1 MKRKALGKGLRSLIP
16 QAPPPLAM
24 PQPAARAAT
33 DLLQLD
39 IDKILPNRKQP
50 RQNFDAKQLEEL
62 AASLKKD
69 GVLQPVVVRPAG
81 KDEFELIAGERRWR
95 AAQMAGMLKIPA
107 VVREVPDDR
116 LLEVALIEN
125 LQREE
130 LNPIEEALAYQ
141 ALIDEL
147 SLTQDDVARR
157 VGKGRPTVANALR
170 LLNLP
175 EDLQQMVK
183 LGQLS
188 AGHAKVLASLS
199 NAELQRSLADRAMRG
214 GVSVRQLELLATRAA
229 RATPARA
236 KARATV
242 RDPNV
247 VAAEEE
253 LQRSLGTKVRIVQ
266 GRKGGR
272 LELHYFS
279 DEELERLF
287 QLLRAPREK

>member
-1 MKRKALGKGLRSLIP
+1 M
-16 QAPPPLAM
+16 
-24 PQPAARAAT
+24 
-33 DLLQLD
+33 
-39 IDKILPNRKQP
+39 
-50 RQNFDAKQLEEL
+50 
-62 AASLKKD
+62 
-69 GVLQPVVVRPAG
+69 LQPVVVRRAG
-81 KDEFELIAGERRWR
+81 EDEFELIAGERRWR
-95 AAQMAGMLKIPA
+95 AAQIAGLLRIPA
-107 VVREVPDDR
+107 LIREVPDDR

-130 LNPIEEALAYQ
+130 LNAIEEAAAYQ

-147 SLTQDDVARR
+147 GLTQEEVARR

-175 EDLQQMVK
+175 KDIQQMVK

-188 AGHAKVLASLS
+188 AGHAKVLAALS
-199 NAELQRSLADRAMRG
+199 NTELQRTLADRAVRG
-214 GVSVRQLELLATRAA
+214 GLSVRQLELLAARAA
-229 RATPARA
+229 RATPSRA
-236 KARATV
+236 KSRSVV

-279 DEELERLF
+279 DDELERLY
-287 QLLRAPREK
+287 QILRAASKK

>member
-16 QAPPPLAM
+16 QAPPPSVM
-24 PQPAARAAT
+24 PQPAVRAETA
-33 DLLQLD
+33 LLQLD

-50 RQNFDAKQLEEL
+50 RQNFDTKQLEEL
-62 AASLKKD
+62 AGSLKKD
-69 GVLQPVVVRPAG
+69 GVLQPVVVRAAG
-81 KDEFELIAGERRWR
+81 DGEFELIAGERRWR
-95 AAQMAGMLKIPA
+95 AAQLAGLLKIPA
-107 VVREVPDDR
+107 VVREVSDDR

-125 LQREE
+125 IQREE
-130 LNPIEEALAYQ
+130 LNPIEEAAAYQ

-147 SLTQDDVARR
+147 DLTQDEVARR

-175 EDLQQMVK
+175 KDLQQMIT

-199 NAELQRSLADRAMRG
+199 NAELQRSLADRAIREG
-214 GVSVRQLELLATRAA
+214 LSVRQLELLASRAA

-236 KARATV
+236 GSRVKV

-247 VAAEEE
+247 VAAEEA
-253 LQRSLGTKVRIVQ
+253 LQRSLGTKVRIVP

-287 QLLRAPREK
+287 QLLRGTRKT

>member
-1 MKRKALGKGLRSLIP
+1 M
-16 QAPPPLAM
+16 
-24 PQPAARAAT
+24 
-33 DLLQLD
+33 
-39 IDKILPNRKQP
+39 
-50 RQNFDAKQLEEL
+50 
-62 AASLKKD
+62 
-69 GVLQPVVVRPAG
+69 LQPVVVRAAG
-81 KDEFELIAGERRWR
+81 DGEFELIAGERRWR
-95 AAQMAGMLKIPA
+95 AAQLAGLLKIPA
-107 VVREVPDDR
+107 VVREVSDDR

-125 LQREE
+125 IQREE
-130 LNPIEEALAYQ
+130 LNPIEEAAAYQ

-147 SLTQDDVARR
+147 DLTQDEVARR

-175 EDLQQMVK
+175 KDLQQMIT

-199 NAELQRSLADRAMRG
+199 NAELQRSLADRAIREG
-214 GVSVRQLELLATRAA
+214 LSVRQLELLASRAA

-236 KARATV
+236 GSRVKV

-247 VAAEEE
+247 VAAEEA
-253 LQRSLGTKVRIVQ
+253 LQRSLGTKVRIVP

-287 QLLRAPREK
+287 QLLRGTRKT